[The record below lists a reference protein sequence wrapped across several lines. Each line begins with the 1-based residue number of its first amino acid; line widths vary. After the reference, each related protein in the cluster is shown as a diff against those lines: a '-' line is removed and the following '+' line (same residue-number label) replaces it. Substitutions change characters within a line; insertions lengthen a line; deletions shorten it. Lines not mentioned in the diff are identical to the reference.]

1 MPPLFCSCCRD
12 NKPEKVKM
20 PSQEDLGKLVER
32 LEKVTNRLEQLSS
45 RPGSGAGSGSS
56 GAHEGK
62 LFTTTQD
69 IYNLNRSIKLFLI
82 VYFSC
87 RGSCLC
93 QRV

>member
-1 MPPLFCSCCRD
+1 
-12 NKPEKVKM
+12 M

-62 LFTTTQD
+62 LITTTQD
-69 IYNLNRSIKLFLI
+69 IYNLNHSIVPYCVF
-82 VYFSC
+82 FM
-87 RGSCLC
+87 
-93 QRV
+93 